1 MELKISERHNSASLY
16 YRKDRWKLKNRFCF
30 FGFPSIYMYFFL
42 EEQMGSK
49 LLLESLTIM
58 LQMCTPGFLSCA
70 TIFVNKYFTVQ
81 MPIKWNWTWKAC
93 DRMTLFPTQWT
104 LQIKTQAVFCMFV
117 KAPVHE
123 KVSRWGQM
131 DTNFT
136 KLTVRYQKLYNCF
149 VDMYAAD
156 FWTDCI

>member
-49 LLLESLTIM
+49 LLLESLTVM
-58 LQMCTPGFLSCA
+58 LQLCTPGFLSCA
-70 TIFVNKYFTVQ
+70 QFLSINILMSKCQLSETELEKPVIGWHYFLRSGLSKLKHK
-81 MPIKWNWTWKAC
+81 P
-93 DRMTLFPTQWT
+93 F
-104 LQIKTQAVFCMFV
+104 FCMFV

-136 KLTVRYQKLYNCF
+136 KLTVRYQKLHNCF

-156 FWTDCI
+156 FGTDCI